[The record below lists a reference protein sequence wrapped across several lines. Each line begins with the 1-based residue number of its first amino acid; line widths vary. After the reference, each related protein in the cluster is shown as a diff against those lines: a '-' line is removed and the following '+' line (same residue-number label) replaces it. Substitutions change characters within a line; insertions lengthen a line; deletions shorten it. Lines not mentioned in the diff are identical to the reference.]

1 MFKLRKLDYETG
13 KLALRYK
20 ETAERNAKFNY
31 ERAMNSL
38 MQCYIQKKEEIERLP
53 DDLTEEELKSLE

>member
-13 KLALRYK
+13 KLALRYR
-20 ETAERNAKFNY
+20 ETAQRNAKFNY

-38 MQCYIQKKEEIERLP
+38 VQSYIEKKDEIGRLP
-53 DDLTEEELKSLE
+53 DDLTEQELRSLG

>member
-1 MFKLRKLDYETG
+1 MRKLDYETG

-38 MQCYIQKKEEIERLP
+38 VHSYIQKKDEIARLP
-53 DDLTEEELKSLE
+53 DDLTKEELKSLE